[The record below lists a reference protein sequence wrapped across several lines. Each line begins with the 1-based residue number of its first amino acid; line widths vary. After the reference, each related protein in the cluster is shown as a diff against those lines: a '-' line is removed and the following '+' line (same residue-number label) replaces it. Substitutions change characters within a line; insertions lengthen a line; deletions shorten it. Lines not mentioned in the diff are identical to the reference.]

1 MNDSWIPIL
10 SAVVGGAAGAVLT
23 YIFAVLKMKR
33 DVRRE
38 TAQGILSYLA
48 LVLNRS
54 APEIQAK
61 NAEALR
67 HEWARYARELYL
79 VSVPELDRTHLD
91 ERMVA
96 YLQALE
102 RLKKG
107 KETRDEVERLRDLA
121 KNEARSFLK
130 KMGLSAEW

>member
-1 MNDSWIPIL
+1 MNDIWIPIL
-10 SAVVGGAAGAVLT
+10 SAVVGAAVGAVLT
-23 YIFAVLKMKR
+23 YLLAVLKIKG

-38 TAQGILSYLA
+38 IAKGILSYLA

-54 APEIQAK
+54 APEIQAQ
-61 NAEALR
+61 NAKALR
-67 HEWARYARELYL
+67 HEWARYARELFL
-79 VSVPELDRTHLD
+79 VSVPELNRTHLD

-102 RLKKG
+102 RLKNG

-130 KMGLSAEW
+130 KMGLSVEW